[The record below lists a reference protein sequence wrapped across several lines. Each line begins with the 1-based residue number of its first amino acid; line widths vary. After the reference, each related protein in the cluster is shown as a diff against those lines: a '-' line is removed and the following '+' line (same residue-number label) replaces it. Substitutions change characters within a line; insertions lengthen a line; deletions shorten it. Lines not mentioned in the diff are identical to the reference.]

1 MPKQPSKTSPKRK
14 ASSPRKKAAAVV
26 NHSAARALVEDV
38 LVLDGDLEATL
49 SQVLSTA
56 AYARHLEET
65 VRQLTPKGKTCQE
78 IDHESDKL
86 RKAAVSGI
94 KKQMKVR
101 SVLSRVLWLKHSLG
115 FRFFLLQQ
123 WRASCKHQG
132 SPWVYD
138 GICPE
143 PDVFGAMFGIE
154 GPPTWPRKMK
164 RFSAE
169 EFQEFVGTIRASAQW
184 VPHNT
189 SHSICCNE
197 CWTDRSRVYT
207 TLQVAR
213 SLSS

>member
-94 KKQMKVR
+94 KKQMK
-101 SVLSRVLWLKHSLG
+101 
-115 FRFFLLQQ
+115 

-184 VPHNT
+184 HDLYLHDDTNVTWKQKEGTFKCIGKYGLYKEPVRVAVVASNTVP
-189 SHSICCNE
+189 SCI
-197 CWTDRSRVYT
+197 
-207 TLQVAR
+207 
-213 SLSS
+213 